1 VQKRG
6 VRHQDTASSLVVT
19 NGQWMKHDGVL
30 DDDNNGLTGA
40 GTRRDGELIST
51 VKKTRGLIDSIV
63 IIPAAAGKRS
73 TRCIENIVRSAG
85 RPKCS
90 SGSLTNPR

>member
-1 VQKRG
+1 MQKRG

-19 NGQWMKHDGVL
+19 NGQLMKHDGVL
-30 DDDNNGLTGA
+30 EVDNNRLTGA
-40 GTRRDGELIST
+40 GTRRDGALIST
-51 VKKTRGLIDSIV
+51 VKMTRRLIVSIG
-63 IIPAAAGKRS
+63 IIQAAAGKR
-73 TRCIENIVRSAG
+73 TLCIENMVRSAG